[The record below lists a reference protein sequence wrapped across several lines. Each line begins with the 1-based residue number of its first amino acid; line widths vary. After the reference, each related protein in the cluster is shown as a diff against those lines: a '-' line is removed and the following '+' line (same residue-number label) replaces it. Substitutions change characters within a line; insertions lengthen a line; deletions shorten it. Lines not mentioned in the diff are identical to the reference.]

1 MPKTSMNILPHLT
14 ALSLALVA
22 MVLVPAALAVEKRWY
37 QAEVII
43 FERLA
48 NVHVE
53 EQHPM
58 TLAAKVRTSKQ
69 LQTYP
74 NIGSQAF
81 TRLPKEYRRLN
92 TVAKNLQQSGYYKVL
107 FHEAWPMPVRKQKSA
122 TWIKIEAGKKQA
134 DHRQLEGAIGVSL
147 GRYLHLHTQL
157 HLNQFTNDG
166 TNVQTELSNLFNYPT
181 SQAKVT
187 QRFSMIQKRKMRSVE
202 LHFMDHPKLALLVR
216 FDPYSP
222 QTGPLPRPAEAL
234 GNSATKITSENLSEA
249 KVSALAEA
257 EIVPLAN

>member
-1 MPKTSMNILPHLT
+1 MPKTSTKLLPHLA
-14 ALSLALVA
+14 ALSLGLVA
-22 MVLVPAALAVEKRWY
+22 MVLVSSVQAMEKRWY

-43 FERLA
+43 IERLA
-48 NVHVE
+48 NIHTE
-53 EQHPM
+53 EQHP
-58 TLAAKVRTSKQ
+58 TSLATKVRTSKQ
-69 LQTYP
+69 LHTYP

-92 TVAKNLQQSGYYKVL
+92 TVAKNLQQSGQYKVL

-122 TWIKIEAGKKQA
+122 TWIKIEAGKKHA
-134 DHRQLEGAIGVSL
+134 DHSQLEGAIGVSL
-147 GRYLHLHTQL
+147 GRFLHLHTQL

-166 TNVQTELSNLFNYPT
+166 TSVQTELSNLFNYPT
-181 SQAKVT
+181 PQAKVT

-202 LHFMDHPKLALLVR
+202 LHFLDHPKLALLVR

-222 QTGPLPRPAEAL
+222 QTGPLPRPSEAL

-249 KVSALAEA
+249 TVSALSEA
-257 EIVPLAN
+257 DIVPLAN